1 MSETSLAL
9 AQNSRAHGEVSVATR
24 LFSIT
29 CSRMDAAWP
38 RAGIDHRMWLLR
50 PAHSMAL
57 PSRAPASSV
66 PEPESPVRDETQLA
80 DEDISKASLREL
92 LSEHLDFVWRSLRRF
107 GVPAADVDDAA
118 QQVFLIA
125 NEKSEKIRRGSE
137 RSFLIGVAL
146 RVASHARRAFERRAA
161 VEQRFSS
168 HPPPPNPDPEELAQ
182 RREARNL
189 LDRVLDGMPEDLRA
203 VFALFE
209 LEELSIEQIATIL
222 GVPRGT
228 VASRLR
234 RAREVFHAQA
244 KIVETSEVTRGA
256 NGP

>member
-1 MSETSLAL
+1 MNESYSASAKIPPTPI
-9 AQNSRAHGEVSVATR
+9 EVSVITR
-24 LFSIT
+24 SAARHGFSIERSLGDT
-29 CSRMDAAWP
+29 AWP
-38 RAGIDHRMWLLR
+38 RAGIDFRMWLLR

-57 PSRAPASSV
+57 PSRASVSSV
-66 PEPESPVRDETQLA
+66 PEPTPEPEVREGAPD
-80 DEDISKASLREL
+80 DDDISKASLREL
-92 LSEHLDFVWRSLRRF
+92 VAEHLDFVWRSLRRF

-168 HPPPPNPDPEELAQ
+168 HPAPPNPDPEELAQ
-182 RREARNL
+182 RREARDL
-189 LDRVLDGMPEDLRA
+189 LDRVLDAMPEDLRA

-222 GVPRGT
+222 GVPR
-228 VASRLR
+228 
-234 RAREVFHAQA
+234 
-244 KIVETSEVTRGA
+244 
-256 NGP
+256 